1 VNSDATWIDGQRKE
15 KEVSPSKVRKD
26 CYPHVG
32 GFCLIIGAALA
43 VDTMG
48 IVSDPAGSSQLHQLV
63 PLNPVPEVMNQSTSS
78 TTDPRFPLQRPES
91 TMGAWGLH

>member
-1 VNSDATWIDGQRKE
+1 MLLGLIASEKKKRCRRAKLEKIVTPTWED
-15 KEVSPSKVRKD
+15 
-26 CYPHVG
+26 
-32 GFCLIIGAALA
+32 FCLIIGAALA

-63 PLNPVPEVMNQSTSS
+63 PLNPVPEVINQSTSS